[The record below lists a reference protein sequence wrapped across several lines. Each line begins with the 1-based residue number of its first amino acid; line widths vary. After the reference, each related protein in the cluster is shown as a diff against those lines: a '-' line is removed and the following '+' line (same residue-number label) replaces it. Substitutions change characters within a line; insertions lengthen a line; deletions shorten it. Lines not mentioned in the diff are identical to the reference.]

1 MYKFP
6 NKHSDTVSI
15 KQQFKY
21 FIPGYV
27 TVSHCETFAVYG
39 KNTGEWEGKIVS
51 VLCPPKALGWAIL
64 HGKSQQYNGREK
76 K

>member
-27 TVSHCETFAVYG
+27 TVSHCESFAMYG
-39 KNTGEWEGKIVS
+39 K
-51 VLCPPKALGWAIL
+51 
-64 HGKSQQYNGREK
+64 K
-76 K
+76 KRGVRRQNCERPLPS